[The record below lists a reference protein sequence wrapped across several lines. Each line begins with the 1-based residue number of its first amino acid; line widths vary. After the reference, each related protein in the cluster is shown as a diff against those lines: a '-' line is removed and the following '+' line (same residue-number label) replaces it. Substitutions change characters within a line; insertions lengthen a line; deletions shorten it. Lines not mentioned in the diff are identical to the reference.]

1 MVLVGQ
7 RSRFRPGRFQFMLSC
22 AFLGSLLA
30 ASGCM
35 APIMSLTWLLK
46 GPQVTPAKTHA
57 LKSKRVAVV
66 CISEAVGYV
75 PGSPAEHLARKAELQ
90 LKQNVRKIEMISQDK
105 VIDWIDQ
112 HDWDSVDFEEVG
124 KGVDAELLVAV
135 EMGSYRLHDGQTLF
149 RGRADLRVRVL
160 DIANDGEVI
169 LDEKLFDIMFPE
181 NGGQSTAGTTE
192 GRFRNAFT
200 DVLASR
206 VARLFYD
213 YEFDLQIANEARLL
227 SQL

>member
-1 MVLVGQ
+1 MVPVGQ
-7 RSRFRPGRFQFMLSC
+7 RSCLRPGRFQIMLSC
-22 AFLGSLLA
+22 VCLGSVVVL
-30 ASGCM
+30 SGCM
-35 APIMSLTWLLK
+35 APIMSLTWFLK
-46 GPQVTPAKTHA
+46 GPQVTPAKTDA
-57 LKSKRVAVV
+57 LKNKRVAVV

-75 PGSPAEHLARKAELQ
+75 PGSPAEHLARKVELQ
-90 LKQNVRKIEMISQDK
+90 LKQNVRKIKMISQDK

-124 KGVDAELLVAV
+124 KGVDAELVVAV

-160 DIANDGEVI
+160 DMSSEGEVI

-181 NGGQSTAGTTE
+181 NGGQSTASTTE

-213 YEFDLQIANEARLL
+213 YEFDLQIANEARLM

>member
-7 RSRFRPGRFQFMLSC
+7 RSCLRPGRFQFMLSC

-57 LKSKRVAVV
+57 LKNKRVAVV

-124 KGVDAELLVAV
+124 KGVDAELVVAV
-135 EMGSYRLHDGQTLF
+135 EMGTHPLGPL
-149 RGRADLRVRVL
+149 
-160 DIANDGEVI
+160 
-169 LDEKLFDIMFPE
+169 P
-181 NGGQSTAGTTE
+181 
-192 GRFRNAFT
+192 RF
-200 DVLASR
+200 
-206 VARLFYD
+206 Y
-213 YEFDLQIANEARLL
+213 
-227 SQL
+227 

>member
-7 RSRFRPGRFQFMLSC
+7 RPCLRPSRFQILLSC
-22 AFLGSLLA
+22 AFLGSLLVL
-30 ASGCM
+30 SGCM

-46 GPQVTPAKTHA
+46 GPQLTPAKTDA
-57 LKSKRVAVV
+57 LEKRRVAVV

-112 HDWDSVDFEEVG
+112 HDWDSADFEEVG
-124 KGVDAELLVAV
+124 KGVDAELVVAV

-160 DIANDGEVI
+160 DMTNDGEVI

-206 VARLFYD
+206 VSRLFYD
-213 YEFDLQIANEARLL
+213 YEFDLQMANEARLM

>member
-1 MVLVGQ
+1 MVPVGQ
-7 RSRFRPGRFQFMLSC
+7 RPCLRPGRFQIMFKC
-22 AFLGSLLA
+22 AFLGSLVVLG
-30 ASGCM
+30 GCM

-46 GPQVTPAKTHA
+46 GPQVTPAKTDA

-66 CISEAVGYV
+66 CISESVGYV
-75 PGSPAEHLARKAELQ
+75 PGSPAEHLARKVELQ
-90 LKQNVRKIEMISQDK
+90 LKQNVRKIEVISQDK

-112 HDWDSVDFEEVG
+112 HDWDTVDFQEVG
-124 KGVDAELLVAV
+124 KGLDAELVVAV
-135 EMGSYRLHDGQTLF
+135 EMASYRLHDGQTLF

-160 DIANDGEVI
+160 DLTNEGEVI

-213 YEFDLQIANEARLL
+213 YEFDRQIANEARLL